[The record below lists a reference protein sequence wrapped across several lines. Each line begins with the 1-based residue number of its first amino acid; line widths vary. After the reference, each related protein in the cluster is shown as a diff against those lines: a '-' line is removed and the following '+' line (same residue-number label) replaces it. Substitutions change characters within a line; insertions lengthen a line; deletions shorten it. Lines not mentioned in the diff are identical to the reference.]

1 MFTGIIEAVG
11 TLAELRRQGDDMA
24 LTVHAPGLD
33 FSDVKLGDS
42 IATNGV
48 CLTVVALGDKSYTAD
63 VSLET
68 LSRTGFAAAR
78 VGDRVNLEKALM
90 PTSRLGGHLV
100 SGHVDGV
107 GEVKSVSSS
116 GRAIEYWI
124 KAPGELS
131 RYIAEKGSIAVD
143 GISLTVNAVQGD
155 LFRLTIV
162 PHTAQETTIA
172 KLEAGSQG
180 QPRGRSDRPLSGAAD
195 DGQESGEQRLHP
207 DSGQAGQGRFSL
219 MVGVLVPT
227 KTIFCDPAPIEMGPC
242 API

>member
-1 MFTGIIEAVG
+1 MFKGAVPAPVISKVICMFTGIIEAVG

-68 LSRTGFAAAR
+68 LSRTGFAEAR
-78 VGDRVNLEKALM
+78 VGDPVNLEKALM
-90 PTSRLGGHLV
+90 PSSRLGGHLV
-100 SGHVDGV
+100 SGHVDGI
-107 GEVKSVSSS
+107 GEVKSKSSS

-124 KAPGELS
+124 KAPAALS

-172 KLEAGSQG
+172 SWKPGHKVNLEVDQIARYLERLMMGK
-180 QPRGRSDRPLSGAAD
+180 P
-195 DGQESGEQRLHP
+195 QESSASTLTMETLAK
-207 DSGQAGQGRFSL
+207 AGFL
-219 MVGVLVPT
+219 
-227 KTIFCDPAPIEMGPC
+227 
-242 API
+242 

>member
-1 MFTGIIEAVG
+1 MLKGAKAAPVISKVICMFTGIIEAVG

-48 CLTVVALGDKSYTAD
+48 CLTVVALGDQRYTAD

-68 LSRTGFAAAR
+68 LSRSGFAAAR

-162 PHTAQETTIA
+162 PHTAQETTIVSW
-172 KLEAGSQG
+172 KPGHKVNLEVDQIARYLERLMMGK
-180 QPRGRSDRPLSGAAD
+180 P
-195 DGQESGEQRLHP
+195 QESSASTLTMATLAK
-207 DSGQAGQGRFSL
+207 AGFL
-219 MVGVLVPT
+219 
-227 KTIFCDPAPIEMGPC
+227 
-242 API
+242 

>member
-1 MFTGIIEAVG
+1 MFKGAAAAPVISKVICMFTGIIEAVG

-24 LTVHAPGLD
+24 LIVHAPHLD

-48 CLTVVALGDKSYTAD
+48 CLTVMALGDKSYTAD

-68 LSRTGFAAAR
+68 LSRTGFATAR

-162 PHTAQETTIA
+162 PHTAQETTITSW
-172 KLEAGSQG
+172 KPGHKVNLEVDQIARYLERLMMGKS
-180 QPRGRSDRPLSGAAD
+180 
-195 DGQESGEQRLHP
+195 QESSASTLTMETLAK
-207 DSGQAGQGRFSL
+207 AGFL
-219 MVGVLVPT
+219 
-227 KTIFCDPAPIEMGPC
+227 
-242 API
+242 